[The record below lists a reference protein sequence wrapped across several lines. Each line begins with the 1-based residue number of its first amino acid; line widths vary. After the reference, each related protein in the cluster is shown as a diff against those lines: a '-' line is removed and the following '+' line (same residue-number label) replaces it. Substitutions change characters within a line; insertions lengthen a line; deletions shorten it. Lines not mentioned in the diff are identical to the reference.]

1 MSISDMEYRVDVLL
15 LISFISETITAIG
28 IDYNWSTPVPLP
40 SFFPSPTNFTYTEG
54 DLARLECAINNLS
67 TKKVIWRKG
76 SDPNP
81 LTIGKRTFVDDK
93 RVIIEHTPLHRNWN
107 LLIKRIQ
114 LDDEGM
120 YECQVSSKA
129 RHLRHHVYLT
139 VLPSET
145 PIKHKPDDVP
155 KTHNGSGLIYDI
167 RISGEKYVEKGQM
180 INLTCN
186 ATGEEH
192 PPDDLDWFKNGDK
205 LSSSI
210 TDQIAIQKRVS
221 LTTRTIVSI
230 LQISNAGMND
240 AGVYICRTSDLQITS
255 ARVNV
260 LNAHTYNVKRHE
272 KDKNKATSAASGG
285 SQLDNGARPNTAHSV
300 SVVLTSAIFMF
311 LNNVT

>member
-1 MSISDMEYRVDVLL
+1 MEYHVDVLL

-28 IDYNWSTPVPLP
+28 IDHNWSTPVPLP

-107 LLIKRIQ
+107 LLIKQIQ

-145 PIKHKPDDVP
+145 PIKQKP
-155 KTHNGSGLIYDI
+155 DI
-167 RISGEKYVEKGQM
+167 RISGEKYVEKGQK

-192 PPDDLDWFKNGDK
+192 PPDDLDWFKNGNK

-210 TDQIAIQKRVS
+210 KDQIAIQKRVS

-230 LQISNAGMND
+230 LQISNADLDD

-285 SQLDNGARPNTAHSV
+285 SQVDNGTRDTTAHSV
-300 SVVLTSAIFMF
+300 SLVFTSAIFIF